1 MRFRILAPLVF
12 LALPFLLVA
21 CGGDDDEPT
30 PTPSQSG
37 TQTVGTQP
45 SSGNPGNTGPTPTV
59 ESVATPGTF
68 TGSTDPV
75 KVDAP
80 ASTGVAVIRNVRS
93 AAQNGFDRIVFEF
106 EGNQVP
112 GYSVQYQ
119 DEALACGSGEDLTS
133 FIGGGTA
140 PPAMLMVDLRPAAS
154 HDDSGQQTAS
164 RDLNV
169 GLSTITRAFR
179 ICDFEAVVDYAV
191 ATTAEKPFKVMT
203 LQDPP
208 RLVIDI
214 AQ

>member
-1 MRFRILAPLVF
+1 MLLPAAL
-12 LALPFLLVA
+12 LALPLLFVA
-21 CGGDDDEPT
+21 CGDDDDEPT

-37 TQTVGTQP
+37 TQAAGTQP
-45 SSGNPGNTGPTPTV
+45 SGGTPGNTGPTPTV
-59 ESVATPGTF
+59 ESVSTPGDF
-68 TGSTDPV
+68 TGGTDPV

-80 ASTGVAVIRNVRS
+80 ASAGVAVLRNVRS

-106 EGNQVP
+106 EGTQVP

-119 DEALACGSGEDLTS
+119 DEAIACGSGEDLTE
-133 FIGGGTA
+133 FIGNGSE
-140 PPAMLMVDLRPAAS
+140 PPAMLVVDLRPAAS
-154 HDDSGQQTAS
+154 HDDNGQQTAA

-169 GLSTITRAFR
+169 KLATITRAFR

-191 ATTAEKPFKVMT
+191 ATTAKKPFKVTT